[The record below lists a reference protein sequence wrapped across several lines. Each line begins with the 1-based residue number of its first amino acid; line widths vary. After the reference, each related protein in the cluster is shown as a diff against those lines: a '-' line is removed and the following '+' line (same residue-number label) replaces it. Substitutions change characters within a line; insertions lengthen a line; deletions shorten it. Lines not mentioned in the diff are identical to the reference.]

1 MIVQR
6 LKVPVSG
13 VYAVAERYYSILSA
27 INSLQ
32 LTQRD
37 IQLMAFI
44 AVKGGMDISSKEE
57 FCREYDTTGPTVNNI
72 VYKLKKIGVLVKN
85 NGVVKV
91 NPVIA
96 LNFNDEIRLEI
107 KMYGQVQSAERS
119 NS

>member
-13 VYAVAERYYSILSA
+13 VYAVAEKYYSILSA

-37 IQLMAFI
+37 IQLMAFV
-44 AVKGGMDISSKEE
+44 AVKGGMDFSVKEE

-72 VYKLKKIGVLVKN
+72 VYKLKKVNMLVKS
-85 NGVVKV
+85 GSVVKV
-91 NPVIA
+91 NPKIA
-96 LNFNDEIRLEI
+96 LNFNDEIRLDI
-107 KMYGQVQSAERS
+107 RMYGQVQSTEGK